1 MKSNPAH
8 QVKERFGDKAKLL
21 AAVEKLTTTELWLDR
36 VSKAKPLK
44 HVANSKLIKL
54 HDTLSL
60 LKKDFGSRAKV
71 IEAILKLEKR
81 SKDAGYKGKLESYP
95 TPRLMDL
102 HHALARTARREAAA
116 TAAASTKKPATPPK
130 AKPAKTPAKA
140 KPAAAKAK
148 AAAKA

>member
-1 MKSNPAH
+1 MSNPAS

-21 AAVEKLTTTELWLDR
+21 AALEKLTTAELWLDR
-36 VSKAKPLK
+36 VSKAKSLK
-44 HVANSKLIKL
+44 NVANSKLLKL

-60 LKKDFGSRAKV
+60 LKKDFGSRAKL

-81 SKDAGYKGKLESYP
+81 SKDAGYKGKLEGYP

-102 HHALARTARREAAA
+102 HHALNKKSRQ
-116 TAAASTKKPATPPK
+116 AAASEKKASE
-130 AKPAKTPAKA
+130 

-148 AAAKA
+148 APAKKPAAAKA